1 MLFERDAR
9 VALLIEV
16 ERVSVGRFFVLLR
29 ALHRLAELLFEKALA
44 VFHRAQLLREDLVA
58 NLLAALKL
66 LRHLLEG
73 RERLGLLL
81 MGDDRAGLRVYDE
94 RRLAAGAYDCP
105 ALCLVGHVQ
114 HSFLKRPRHPT
125 RGRSGPSITRRT
137 AA

>member
-1 MLFERDAR
+1 MLSEGGAR
-9 VALLIEV
+9 AAPLIEV
-16 ERVSVGRFFVLLR
+16 ERVSVGRVFVLLG
-29 ALHRLAELLFEKALA
+29 ALHGLAELLFEEAFA
-44 VFHRAQLLREDLVA
+44 VFHRAELLREDLVA

-73 RERLGLLL
+73 RERLRLHL

-114 HSFLKRPRHPT
+114 TPLRRCRRARRAAV
-125 RGRSGPSITRRT
+125 RGRV
-137 AA
+137 